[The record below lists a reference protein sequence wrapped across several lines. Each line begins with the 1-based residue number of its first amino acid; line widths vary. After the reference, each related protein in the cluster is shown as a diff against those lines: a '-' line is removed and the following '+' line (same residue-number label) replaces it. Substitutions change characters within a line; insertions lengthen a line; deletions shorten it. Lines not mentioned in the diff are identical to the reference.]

1 MKRFSQIFLY
11 ITIALLII
19 WQLPW
24 CYSFFAAKPSKIPFS
39 MYSSVLGDFLS
50 MGNEDGKG
58 VVRRDQSGNVY
69 TQEQTDSILPFFY
82 MRQLMA
88 DERFP
93 DSINGVAGERFCV
106 RNSGATA
113 VVEGTGDH
121 GCEYMTGGTV
131 VVLGKTGKNFAAGMS
146 GGIAYVLDED
156 TSLYKRVNKQL
167 VSMEAVSNKY
177 DVLELKQLITEHV
190 AYTNSKKGKEI
201 LDNFGE
207 YLPKFKKIMPHDYK
221 KMLNMIVQME
231 EKGLSSEQA
240 QICLLY
246 TSPSPRD

>member
-93 DSINGVAGERFCV
+93 DSINGVAITPREAYEFQLPLGSFGYQCLQDKTLSFV
-106 RNSGATA
+106 GKY
-113 VVEGTGDH
+113 VGTCGP
-121 GCEYMTGGTV
+121 EY
-131 VVLGKTGKNFAAGMS
+131 A
-146 GGIAYVLDED
+146 
-156 TSLYKRVNKQL
+156 R
-167 VSMEAVSNKY
+167 
-177 DVLELKQLITEHV
+177 
-190 AYTNSKKGKEI
+190 
-201 LDNFGE
+201 
-207 YLPKFKKIMPHDYK
+207 
-221 KMLNMIVQME
+221 
-231 EKGLSSEQA
+231 
-240 QICLLY
+240 
-246 TSPSPRD
+246 